1 MGAKMLLMGGHH
13 VDGTIGMIML
23 IHGRALS
30 LYRLIGLSREP
41 TTQ

>member
-1 MGAKMLLMGGHH
+1 MFLMGGHH
-13 VDGTIGMIML
+13 VDSTIGMIML

-30 LYRLIGLSREP
+30 LYRLFGLSRKP